1 MLTLT
6 APVPAVA
13 QADNAMQAAQGENA
27 IIQAVKSLQDKVRAD
42 LQKAALALDALR
54 KKVEQAATADAQLA
68 QLKLQTDSVST
79 TISSAKG
86 ALENRYNL
94 VAKRLDDFG
103 NPPADGQPAEE
114 PDVAGDRKRL
124 QSEKAQ
130 MNGIISDAEVL
141 DKQAE
146 DLAGHITDLRRK
158 LFAETLFR
166 HTDISGD
173 LLDETATAGGTQSRL
188 FLTRASAALDFMWKF
203 KRHGLFIALGLTLV
217 IGVVM
222 FGLLRR
228 MFGSFIFRDPGFDN
242 PSFTHRLVVAFWS
255 TLIPSLAA
263 AIFAVVS
270 MVLLIMFNVFRDDIG
285 QIVRAVI
292 WTITGLY
299 FIWRLSRSIVAP
311 ERPQWRL
318 IMVSDRGARSLVAY
332 AMLLA
337 LVNGISFIIDQ
348 ANVALDAPVVLT
360 VAEGFIA
367 SLAIGIILI
376 LMSFARPMAEGA
388 NDSRAWPKPVR
399 IALIMVGLGLILT
412 SLFGYIGLAQFA
424 ATQIVVTGAILI
436 TMYIGFRSGHAIS
449 RPEAFGR
456 TLTGRLLQRRY
467 NLTPIRL
474 DQVGLVAGLVVYFL
488 VCLFGIPLIMLK
500 WGFRGA
506 DIWAIFVQLFTE
518 IHIGNISISL
528 LGIVAGI
535 LVFIGGYFAT
545 GWFQRW
551 LDGNVMARSQVDVGV
566 RNSVN
571 TALGYAGVA
580 IAGLIGISAAGI
592 NLSSLALVAGALSLG
607 IGFGLQTIVQNFVSG
622 LILLAE
628 RPFRVGDWVV
638 NGPVEGFVRRI
649 SVRAT
654 EIETFRNQSV
664 IVPNSQLINAA
675 VGNWTLRNK
684 LARSEIPISVAYDS
698 DPRQVMDILMEI
710 ARAQPL
716 VLTMPEPHV
725 EFVRFGESSLD
736 FELRFYL
743 ADLFTGMGVRND
755 IRIQILERFRAE
767 GIEMPFPQRT
777 INVRYSDEAVVLAD
791 AQKADGVPGEEAQQ
805 LKQQLD
811 RRRKAAESVARDI
824 DSVQDNRHSHDRYD
838 DHDGDD
844 DGDDS
849 R

>member
-1 MLTLT
+1 
-6 APVPAVA
+6 
-13 QADNAMQAAQGENA
+13 
-27 IIQAVKSLQDKVRAD
+27 
-42 LQKAALALDALR
+42 
-54 KKVEQAATADAQLA
+54 
-68 QLKLQTDSVST
+68 
-79 TISSAKG
+79 
-86 ALENRYNL
+86 
-94 VAKRLDDFG
+94 
-103 NPPADGQPAEE
+103 
-114 PDVAGDRKRL
+114 
-124 QSEKAQ
+124 
-130 MNGIISDAEVL
+130 
-141 DKQAE
+141 
-146 DLAGHITDLRRK
+146 
-158 LFAETLFR
+158 
-166 HTDISGD
+166 
-173 LLDETATAGGTQSRL
+173 
-188 FLTRASAALDFMWKF
+188 
-203 KRHGLFIALGLTLV
+203 
-217 IGVVM
+217 
-222 FGLLRR
+222 
-228 MFGSFIFRDPGFDN
+228 
-242 PSFTHRLVVAFWS
+242 
-255 TLIPSLAA
+255 
-263 AIFAVVS
+263 
-270 MVLLIMFNVFRDDIG
+270 
-285 QIVRAVI
+285 
-292 WTITGLY
+292 
-299 FIWRLSRSIVAP
+299 
-311 ERPQWRL
+311 
-318 IMVSDRGARSLVAY
+318 
-332 AMLLA
+332 
-337 LVNGISFIIDQ
+337 
-348 ANVALDAPVVLT
+348 VLT
-360 VAEGFIA
+360 VVEGFIA
-367 SLAIGIILI
+367 SLAIGTILI
-376 LMSFARPMAEGA
+376 LLSFARPMAQGVA
-388 NDSRAWPKPVR
+388 DSGAWPKPVR
-399 IALIMVGLGLILT
+399 IILIVVGIGLMLT
-412 SLFGYIGLAQFA
+412 SFFGYIGLAQFV

-436 TMYIGFRSGHAIS
+436 TMYIGVLSGHAIS
-449 RPEAFGR
+449 RPEAFGK
-456 TLTGRLLQRRY
+456 TLTGRFLQRRY
-467 NLTPIRL
+467 GLNAIRL
-474 DQVGLVAGLVVYFL
+474 DQVGLVAGLVVYFI
-488 VCLFGIPLIMLK
+488 VCLLGIPMIMLK
-500 WGFRGA
+500 WGFRGG

-518 IHIGNISISL
+518 IHIGNITISL

-535 LVFIGGYFAT
+535 VVFIGGYFAT

-551 LDGNVMARSQVDVGV
+551 LDSNVMARSQVDVGV

-571 TALGYAGVA
+571 TALGYAGIA

-698 DPRQVMDILMEI
+698 DPREVIDILMEI
-710 ARAQPL
+710 AQAQPL

-791 AQKADGVPGEEAQQ
+791 AQKADGVPGEEARQ

-824 DSVQDNRHSHDRYD
+824 DAVEDNRHSHDRYD